1 MKIEVKLFAV
11 AKQIANAESVA
22 LELSEEATVGQLRQA
37 IVARFPDLSATM
49 SHIAIAVDAQY
60 AGDDVVLSPAS
71 EVACIPPVS
80 GG

>member
-1 MKIEVKLFAV
+1 MKVEVKLFAV

-22 LELSEEATVGQLRQA
+22 VELADRATVGQLRDA
-37 IVARFPDLSATM
+37 LVAQFPGLAPVM
-49 SHIAIAVDAQY
+49 SHIAVAVNAQY
-60 AGDDVVLSPAS
+60 SADDVILTADS